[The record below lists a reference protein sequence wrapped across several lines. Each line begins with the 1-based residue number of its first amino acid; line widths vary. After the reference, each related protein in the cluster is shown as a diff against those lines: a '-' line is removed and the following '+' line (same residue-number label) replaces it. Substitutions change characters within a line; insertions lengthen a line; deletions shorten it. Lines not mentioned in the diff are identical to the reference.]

1 MSWSMMVVVIVMG
14 SMERVVVPISF
25 VVIFRMGPID
35 TMVVM
40 VHIVLIMVSFVIFV
54 VGRTLMVV
62 GLV

>member
-1 MSWSMMVVVIVMG
+1 M
-14 SMERVVVPISF
+14 VPISF

-54 VGRTLMVV
+54 VGRALMEVD
-62 GLV
+62 LV